1 MSSSPAAAAAAAA
14 ASVGGMPSGLSE
26 QGAAASASAAAS
38 SPACLSVPGTVTM
51 APALLTNGSVQSHL
65 PPAASSALPSPLRS
79 TQGPLNTKAPISLSL
94 VTAASQPTAK
104 TAPLGALVTKLATVN
119 TAPKTS
125 SGPRLPAPQMVTAKA
140 PNTTTI
146 QLPANF
152 QLSPGTVLIRSNSG
166 QLMLVS
172 QQALAQAETPSPV
185 NVRATVP
192 SSTHAVKICTVP
204 NSGTQL
210 IKKVAVAPV
219 RTVTPVRA
227 VAPVKAVT
235 PIKTVAAPVKTVAQL
250 GSTVV
255 TSFQK
260 PSIIQSV
267 AAPASVV
274 TVTPVK
280 PLNTVTPLK
289 PSVIGTPAAPSQ
301 ESTQKV
307 EVPAA
312 VQTSISVE
320 MLENVTKCKNFLA
333 MLIKLACGGSQSP
346 EMGQNVKK
354 LVENLLDAKIEPEE
368 FTKKLYI
375 ELKSS
380 PQPHLVPFLKKSV
393 TALRQLMPN
402 SQSFIE
408 QCVQQSPP
416 QVIIPTCA
424 AVTHP
429 PPVVTTA
436 ISSIHTE
443 KSLLVSAAPT
453 AGTVSIQT
461 ASPVA
466 GPGGVGVVALRS
478 GSPIT
483 GAGGP
488 TVGAVAVHPVN
499 PVSVPGVATSK
510 AVTLHS
516 VSSNTSPV
524 GVTAGTVFLQPA
536 KPLMTCGATTV
547 ATVSLQPEKPLIPG
561 AAVTLSLPPTK
572 PTVTSGEVAG
582 PSISLPSSKPVVNSG
597 VVTSA
602 SVKPVIGPPIH
613 IKLTQPGSF
622 LSQPASTPQTLK
634 VKQLVVQQ
642 PSGGIVKQVTA
653 LPHSSALTIQKSGQ
667 KRMPLNTLIQTN
679 QFSTASIL
687 KQITLPGNKILSLQ
701 VPPVQKNKIKE
712 NGTTSFRDEDDIN
725 DVTSMAGVNLSEENA
740 CILAANSELV
750 GTLTRSHKEE
760 PFLFTGALQN
770 RILDIG
776 KRHDIMEL
784 NSDVVNLISHATQE
798 RLRGLIEKLTII
810 AQHRMTTCKESEN
823 YVMSSDT
830 RSQLRFL
837 EKLDHIEKQR
847 KDEEEREMLLR
858 AAKSRS
864 NKEDPEQLRLKQKAK
879 EMQQLELAQMQQRDA
894 NITALAAIGPRKK
907 RPLDSVVG
915 SGIEGLNGN
924 ALASGSSSLTVTRQ
938 LFRPRITRV
947 CLRDLIFYMEQE
959 KGMKYSRALYHAL
972 LK

>member
-14 ASVGGMPSGLSE
+14 ASVRGMPAGLSE
-26 QGAAASASAAAS
+26 QGAGAAAVATAS
-38 SPACLSVPGTVTM
+38 SPTGLSVPGTVTM

-65 PPAASSALPSPLRS
+65 PPAAGSALPSSLRS
-79 TQGPLNTKAPISLSL
+79 TPVPLNTKAPINLNL
-94 VTAASQPTAK
+94 VTAASQPLVK

-119 TAPKTS
+119 TVPKAN
-125 SGPRLPAPQMVTAKA
+125 SGPRLPAPQIVTAKA

-172 QQALAQAETPSPV
+172 QQALAQAETPSPM
-185 NVRATVP
+185 NVRTAVP

-219 RTVTPVRA
+219 KTVTPVRAVTSVKA

-235 PIKTVAAPVKTVAQL
+235 PVKAVAAPVKTVAQL

-255 TSFQK
+255 TSLPK
-260 PSIIQSV
+260 PSIVQTV
-267 AAPASVV
+267 TTPASVV

-289 PSVIGTPAAPSQ
+289 PSVIATPATPSQ

-307 EVPAA
+307 ETPSA

-393 TALRQLMPN
+393 TALRQLMPS

-408 QCVQQSPP
+408 QCVQQTPS
-416 QVIIPTCA
+416 QVVIPTCA
-424 AVTHP
+424 TVTHP

-436 ISSIHTE
+436 VSSVHTE
-443 KSLLVSAAPT
+443 KPAHVSTAPT
-453 AGTVSIQT
+453 VGTVSIQT
-461 ASPVA
+461 SSPVA
-466 GPGGVGVVALRS
+466 GTGGIGVVALRS
-478 GSPIT
+478 GSPVI

-488 TVGAVAVHPVN
+488 TVGAVAVHPIN
-499 PVSVPGVATSK
+499 PASVPGGVTSK

-516 VSSNTSPV
+516 
-524 GVTAGTVFLQPA
+524 
-536 KPLMTCGATTV
+536 
-547 ATVSLQPEKPLIPG
+547 
-561 AAVTLSLPPTK
+561 
-572 PTVTSGEVAG
+572 
-582 PSISLPSSKPVVNSG
+582 
-597 VVTSA
+597 
-602 SVKPVIGPPIH
+602 
-613 IKLTQPGSF
+613 
-622 LSQPASTPQTLK
+622 
-634 VKQLVVQQ
+634 VVQQ

-653 LPHSSALTIQKSGQ
+653 LPHSSALTTQKSGQ

-679 QFSTASIL
+679 QFPTASIL
-687 KQITLPGNKILSLQ
+687 KQITLPGNKIVSLQ
-701 VPPVQKNKIKE
+701 APAVQKNKIKE

-760 PFLFTGALQN
+760 PFLFTGALQK

-907 RPLDSVVG
+907 RPLDSVG
-915 SGIEGLNGN
+915 SGVEGINGN
-924 ALASGSSSLTVTRQ
+924 TFAPGSSSLTVTRQ

>member
-1 MSSSPAAAAAAAA
+1 MPA
-14 ASVGGMPSGLSE
+14 GLSE
-26 QGAAASASAAAS
+26 QGAAAAAAAS
-38 SPACLSVPGTVTM
+38 SPTGLGVPGTVTM

-65 PPAASSALPSPLRS
+65 PPAASSALPSSLRS
-79 TQGPLNTKAPISLSL
+79 TPAPLNTKAPVNLNL
-94 VTAASQPTAK
+94 VTAASQPLVK

-119 TAPKTS
+119 TVPKANP
-125 SGPRLPAPQMVTAKA
+125 GPRLPAPQVVTAKA

-172 QQALAQAETPSPV
+172 QQALAQAETPSPM
-185 NVRATVP
+185 NVRTAVP

-219 RTVTPVRA
+219 KTVTP
-227 VAPVKAVT
+227 
-235 PIKTVAAPVKTVAQL
+235 L
-250 GSTVV
+250 GNTVV
-255 TSFQK
+255 TSLPK
-260 PSIIQSV
+260 PSIVQTV
-267 AAPASVV
+267 TTPASVV

-280 PLNTVTPLK
+280 PLNTITPLK
-289 PSVIGTPAAPSQ
+289 PSVIATPATPSQ

-307 EVPAA
+307 ETPAA

-393 TALRQLMPN
+393 TALRQLMPS

-408 QCVQQSPP
+408 QCVQQTPS
-416 QVIIPTCA
+416 QVVIPTCA
-424 AVTHP
+424 TVTPP

-436 ISSIHTE
+436 VSSIHTE
-443 KSLLVSAAPT
+443 KPIHVSTAPT
-453 AGTVSIQT
+453 VGTVSIQT

-466 GPGGVGVVALRS
+466 GGV
-478 GSPIT
+478 
-483 GAGGP
+483 
-488 TVGAVAVHPVN
+488 
-499 PVSVPGVATSK
+499 TSK

-516 VSSNTSPV
+516 VSSTTSPA

-536 KPLMTCGATTV
+536 KPLVTCAATTV

-572 PTVTSGEVAG
+572 PTVTSGEVVG
-582 PSISLPSSKPVVNSG
+582 PSISLPPSKSVVNSG
-597 VVTSA
+597 VATSA

-613 IKLTQPGSF
+613 IKLAQPGSF
-622 LSQPASTPQTLK
+622 LSQPASAPQTLK
-634 VKQLVVQQ
+634 VKQLVIIYYFQVVQQ

-653 LPHSSALTIQKSGQ
+653 LPHSSALTTQKSGQ

-679 QFSTASIL
+679 QFPTASIL

-701 VPPVQKNKIKE
+701 APAVQKNKIKE

-760 PFLFTGALQN
+760 PFLFAGALQK

-907 RPLDSVVG
+907 RPLDSVG
-915 SGIEGLNGN
+915 SGVEGINGN
-924 ALASGSSSLTVTRQ
+924 AFAPGSSSLTVTRQ